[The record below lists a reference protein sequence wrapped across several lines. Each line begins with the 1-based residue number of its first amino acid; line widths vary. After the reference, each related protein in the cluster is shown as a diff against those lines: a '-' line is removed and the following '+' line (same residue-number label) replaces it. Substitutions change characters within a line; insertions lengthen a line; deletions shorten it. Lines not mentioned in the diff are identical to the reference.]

1 MKIFRCYPA
10 SCTGQRDGTAVP
22 AFTNRGSVPSGN
34 SPLARTLT
42 SSSPPL
48 PLRLLTLTLNPHP
61 HPANPHPHPVH
72 QVTRGNVG
80 QLSPATVE
88 GLLGPYDLPG
98 SHDHNLNLYRDS
110 FGSTDERERRALPPN
125 PGRTL
130 ALTLA
135 LASSSSSPSPS
146 PSP

>member
-61 HPANPHPHPVH
+61 HPPNPNPHPH

-88 GLLGPYDLPG
+88 GLRGPYPQAG
-98 SHDHNLNLYRDS
+98 
-110 FGSTDERERRALPPN
+110 
-125 PGRTL
+125 
-130 ALTLA
+130 
-135 LASSSSSPSPS
+135 
-146 PSP
+146 

>member
-48 PLRLLTLTLNPHP
+48 PLRLLTLNP
-61 HPANPHPHPVH
+61 
-72 QVTRGNVG
+72 
-80 QLSPATVE
+80 
-88 GLLGPYDLPG
+88 
-98 SHDHNLNLYRDS
+98 
-110 FGSTDERERRALPPN
+110 
-125 PGRTL
+125 
-130 ALTLA
+130 
-135 LASSSSSPSPS
+135 
-146 PSP
+146 